1 MKALVVFDSAYG
13 NTEQIAKEIAN
24 GIGAQNARTL
34 RASDARAADLSG
46 VELLVVGS
54 PTQGGRPT
62 KAVQDFLKA
71 LPPGGLENIKTASFD
86 TRITKGGTGTFAKI
100 FGYAANRIES
110 DLKRY
115 GGVHLSSEGFSVKG
129 REGPLQD
136 GEMERARGWASKLVS
151 QSASG

>member
-1 MKALVVFDSAYG
+1 MRALVVFDSAYG

-24 GIGAQNARTL
+24 GIGVQNVKTL
-34 RASDARAADLSG
+34 RASEAGAADLSG

-62 KAVQDFLKA
+62 TAVQNFLKA
-71 LPPGGLENIKTASFD
+71 LSSGSLKNIKTAAFD

-110 DLKRY
+110 DLKRC
-115 GGVHLSSEGFSVKG
+115 GGVHLSPEGFSVKG
-129 REGPLQD
+129 REGPLHD
-136 GEMERARGWASKLVS
+136 GELERARGWGSKLASRSVS
-151 QSASG
+151 T

>member
-1 MKALVVFDSAYG
+1 MRALVVYDSVYG

-24 GIGAQNARTL
+24 GIGVQNVKTL
-34 RASDARAADLSG
+34 RASEAGAADLSG

-71 LPPGGLENIKTASFD
+71 IPSDSLKSIKTAAFD

-110 DLKRY
+110 DLKSR
-115 GGVHLSSEGFSVKG
+115 GSVHLSSEGFAVKG
-129 REGPLQD
+129 RAGPLHD
-136 GEMERARGWASKLVS
+136 GELERGRGWGSGLAS
-151 QSASG
+151 QSGST